1 MNVSIFIKMIEKEKI
16 NWIYKKIFTI
26 RFFEERIKIIA
37 KEKTVPGYLH
47 TCIGS
52 EAICVGVMAA
62 LNQDD
67 WISSTYRNHGHAI
80 AKGCELNEITS
91 EIYGRKTGICKG
103 RGGSMHISD
112 FSKGM
117 LGSFGIVAAGP
128 AVVLGAAL
136 QEKINKSNKT
146 CVSFF
151 GDGAIHNGAFH
162 EAAGLAKLW
171 NIPMIFVCE
180 NNGYAE
186 ATATDWHLNTKE
198 LSDITKAYDM
208 LSYIGNGNNVFEV
221 YDITKKAISEAKQK
235 DTPIFLEFKNYRFS
249 GQYEGDTQ
257 LYQPQEEID
266 KARQNDPIKLAKENS
281 SKYGLNKNDLEKI
294 INEVK
299 EEVDKAFD
307 FADTQP
313 WPQPEDALE
322 EVYVNYPVEIK
333 T

>member
-1 MNVSIFIKMIEKEKI
+1 MIEKEKI

-26 RFFEERIKIIA
+26 RFFEERIKKIA

-171 NIPMIFVCE
+171 DIPMIFVCE

-208 LSYIGNGNNVFEV
+208 LSYIGDGNNVFEV

-235 DTPIFLEFKNYRFS
+235 NTPIFLEFKNYRFS

-266 KARQNDPIKLAKENS
+266 KAKQNDPIKLAKENS

>member
-1 MNVSIFIKMIEKEKI
+1 
-16 NWIYKKIFTI
+16 
-26 RFFEERIKIIA
+26 
-37 KEKTVPGYLH
+37 
-47 TCIGS
+47 
-52 EAICVGVMAA
+52 MAA

-171 NIPMIFVCE
+171 DIPMIFVCE

-208 LSYIGNGNNVFEV
+208 LSYIGNGLSL
-221 YDITKKAISEAKQK
+221 ITHLTLPTKRI
-235 DTPIFLEFKNYRFS
+235 
-249 GQYEGDTQ
+249 
-257 LYQPQEEID
+257 
-266 KARQNDPIKLAKENS
+266 
-281 SKYGLNKNDLEKI
+281 
-294 INEVK
+294 V
-299 EEVDKAFD
+299 
-307 FADTQP
+307 
-313 WPQPEDALE
+313 
-322 EVYVNYPVEIK
+322 
-333 T
+333 

>member
-1 MNVSIFIKMIEKEKI
+1 
-16 NWIYKKIFTI
+16 
-26 RFFEERIKIIA
+26 
-37 KEKTVPGYLH
+37 
-47 TCIGS
+47 
-52 EAICVGVMAA
+52 MAA

-171 NIPMIFVCE
+171 DIPMIFVCE

-208 LSYIGNGNNVFEV
+208 LSYIGDGNNVFEV
-221 YDITKKAISEAKQK
+221 YDISKKAINEAKQK
-235 DTPIFLEFKNYRFS
+235 NTPIFLEFKNYRFS

-266 KARQNDPIKLAKENS
+266 KAKQNDPIKLAKENS
-281 SKYGLNKNDLEKI
+281 LKYGLNKNDLEKI
-294 INEVK
+294 INEAK

-322 EVYVNYPVEIK
+322 EVYVNYPVEINR
-333 T
+333 

>member
-1 MNVSIFIKMIEKEKI
+1 MIEKEKI

-26 RFFEERIKIIA
+26 RFFEERIKKIA

-171 NIPMIFVCE
+171 DIPMIFVCE

-208 LSYIGNGNNVFEV
+208 LSYIGDGNNVFEV
-221 YDITKKAISEAKQK
+221 YDITKKAINEAKQK
-235 DTPIFLEFKNYRFS
+235 NTPIFLEFKNYRFS

-266 KARQNDPIKLAKENS
+266 KAKQNDPIKLAKENS

-294 INEVK
+294 INEAK
-299 EEVDKAFD
+299 EDVDKAFD

-333 T
+333 R

>member
-1 MNVSIFIKMIEKEKI
+1 MIEKEKI

-26 RFFEERIKIIA
+26 RFFEERIKKIA

-171 NIPMIFVCE
+171 DIPMIFVCE

-208 LSYIGNGNNVFEV
+208 LSYIGDGNNVFEV
-221 YDITKKAISEAKQK
+221 YDISKKAINEAKQK
-235 DTPIFLEFKNYRFS
+235 NTPIFLEFKNYRFS

-266 KARQNDPIKLAKENS
+266 KAKQNDPIKIAKENS

-294 INEVK
+294 INEAK

-322 EVYVNYPVEIK
+322 EVYVNYPVEINR
-333 T
+333 

>member
-1 MNVSIFIKMIEKEKI
+1 MIEKEKI

-26 RFFEERIKIIA
+26 RFFEERIKKIA

-171 NIPMIFVCE
+171 DIPMIFVCE

-208 LSYIGNGNNVFEV
+208 LSYIGDGNNVFEV
-221 YDITKKAISEAKQK
+221 YDITKKAINEAKQK
-235 DTPIFLEFKNYRFS
+235 NTPIFLEFKNYRFS

-266 KARQNDPIKLAKENS
+266 KAKQNDPIKLAKENS
-281 SKYGLNKNDLEKI
+281 SKYGLNENDLEKI
-294 INEVK
+294 INEAKV
-299 EEVDKAFD
+299 EVDKAFD
-307 FADTQP
+307 HADTQP
-313 WPQPEDALE
+313 WPKPEDALE
-322 EVYVNYPVEIK
+322 EVYVNYPVEIN

>member
-1 MNVSIFIKMIEKEKI
+1 MIEKEKI

-26 RFFEERIKIIA
+26 RFFEERIKKIA

-171 NIPMIFVCE
+171 DIPMIFVCE

-208 LSYIGNGNNVFEV
+208 LSYIGDGNNVFEV
-221 YDITKKAISEAKQK
+221 YDITKKAINEAKQK
-235 DTPIFLEFKNYRFS
+235 NTPIFLEFKNYRFS

-266 KARQNDPIKLAKENS
+266 KAKQNDPIKLAKENS

-294 INEVK
+294 INEAK
-299 EEVDKAFD
+299 EEVDNAFD

-322 EVYVNYPVEIK
+322 EVYVNYPVEINR
-333 T
+333 

>member
-1 MNVSIFIKMIEKEKI
+1 MIEKEKI

-26 RFFEERIKIIA
+26 RFFEERIKKIA

-171 NIPMIFVCE
+171 DIPMIFVCE

-208 LSYIGNGNNVFEV
+208 LSYIGDGNNVFEV
-221 YDITKKAISEAKQK
+221 YDITKKAINEAKQK
-235 DTPIFLEFKNYRFS
+235 NTPIFLEFKNYRFS

-257 LYQPQEEID
+257 LYRPQEEID
-266 KARQNDPIKLAKENS
+266 KAKQNDPIKLAKENS

-294 INEVK
+294 INEAK

-322 EVYVNYPVEIK
+322 EVYVNYPVEINR
-333 T
+333 

>member
-1 MNVSIFIKMIEKEKI
+1 MIEKEKI

-26 RFFEERIKIIA
+26 RFFEERIKKIA
-37 KEKTVPGYLH
+37 KDKTVPGYLH

-171 NIPMIFVCE
+171 DIPMIFVCE

-208 LSYIGNGNNVFEV
+208 LSYIGDGNNVFEV
-221 YDITKKAISEAKQK
+221 YDITKKAINEAKQK
-235 DTPIFLEFKNYRFS
+235 NTPIFLEFKNYRFS

-266 KARQNDPIKLAKENS
+266 KAKQNDPIKLAKENS

-294 INEVK
+294 INEAK

-307 FADTQP
+307 FAVTQP

-322 EVYVNYPVEIK
+322 EVYVNYLVEINR
-333 T
+333 

>member
-1 MNVSIFIKMIEKEKI
+1 MIEKEKI

-26 RFFEERIKIIA
+26 RFFEERIKKIA
-37 KEKTVPGYLH
+37 KEKSVPGYLH

-136 QEKINKSNKT
+136 QEKINKSYKT

-171 NIPMIFVCE
+171 DIPMIFVCE

-208 LSYIGNGNNVFEV
+208 LSYMGDGNNVFEV
-221 YDITKKAISEAKQK
+221 YDISKKAINEAKQK
-235 DTPIFLEFKNYRFS
+235 NTPIFLEFKNYRFS

-266 KARQNDPIKLAKENS
+266 KAKQNDPIKLAKENS

-294 INEVK
+294 INEAK

>member
-1 MNVSIFIKMIEKEKI
+1 MIEKEKVY
-16 NWIYKKIFTI
+16 WIYKKIFTI
-26 RFFEERIKIIA
+26 RFFEERIKKIA

-171 NIPMIFVCE
+171 DIPMIFVCE

-208 LSYIGNGNNVFEV
+208 LSYIGDGNNVFEV
-221 YDITKKAISEAKQK
+221 YDITKKAIREAKQK
-235 DTPIFLEFKNYRFS
+235 NTPIFLEFKNYRFS

-266 KARQNDPIKLAKENS
+266 KAKQNDPIKLAKENS
-281 SKYGLNKNDLEKI
+281 SKYGLNENDLEKI
-294 INEVK
+294 INEAKV
-299 EEVDKAFD
+299 EVDKAFD
-307 FADTQP
+307 FADAQP

-322 EVYVNYPVEIK
+322 EVYVNYPVEINR
-333 T
+333 

>member
-1 MNVSIFIKMIEKEKI
+1 MIDKKKI
-16 NWIYKKIFTI
+16 NWIYKKIFMI
-26 RFFEERIKIIA
+26 RFFEERIKKIA

-171 NIPMIFVCE
+171 DIPMIFVCE

-208 LSYIGNGNNVFEV
+208 LSYIGDGNNVFEV
-221 YDITKKAISEAKQK
+221 YDITKKAINEANQK
-235 DTPIFLEFKNYRFS
+235 NTPIFLEFKNYRFS

-266 KARQNDPIKLAKENS
+266 KAKQNDPIKLAKENS

-294 INEVK
+294 INEAK

-322 EVYVNYPVEIK
+322 EVYVNYPVEINR
-333 T
+333 

>member
-1 MNVSIFIKMIEKEKI
+1 MIEKEKI

-26 RFFEERIKIIA
+26 RFFEERIKKIA

-171 NIPMIFVCE
+171 DIPMIFVCE

-208 LSYIGNGNNVFEV
+208 LSYIGDGNNVFEV
-221 YDITKKAISEAKQK
+221 YDITKKAINEAKQK
-235 DTPIFLEFKNYRFS
+235 NTPIFLEFKNYRFS

-266 KARQNDPIKLAKENS
+266 KAKQNDPIKLAKENS

-294 INEVK
+294 INEAK

-322 EVYVNYPVEIK
+322 EVYVNYPVEI
-333 T
+333 

>member
-1 MNVSIFIKMIEKEKI
+1 MIEKEKI

-26 RFFEERIKIIA
+26 RFFEERIKKIA

-171 NIPMIFVCE
+171 DIPMIFVCE

-208 LSYIGNGNNVFEV
+208 LSYIGDGNNVFEV
-221 YDITKKAISEAKQK
+221 YDISKKAINEAKQK
-235 DTPIFLEFKNYRFS
+235 NTPIFLEFKNYRFS

-266 KARQNDPIKLAKENS
+266 KAKQNDPIKLAKENS
-281 SKYGLNKNDLEKI
+281 LKYGLNKNDLEKI
-294 INEVK
+294 INEAK

-322 EVYVNYPVEIK
+322 EVYVNYPVEINR
-333 T
+333 

>member
-1 MNVSIFIKMIEKEKI
+1 MIDKEKI

-26 RFFEERIKIIA
+26 RFFEERIKKIA

-171 NIPMIFVCE
+171 DIPMIFVCE

-208 LSYIGNGNNVFEV
+208 LSYIGDGNNVFEV
-221 YDITKKAISEAKQK
+221 YDITKKAINEAKQK
-235 DTPIFLEFKNYRFS
+235 NTPIFLEFKNYRFS

-266 KARQNDPIKLAKENS
+266 KAKQNDPIKLAKENS

-294 INEVK
+294 INEAK

-322 EVYVNYPVEIK
+322 EVYVNYPVEINR
-333 T
+333 

>member
-1 MNVSIFIKMIEKEKI
+1 MDKKKL
-16 NWIYKKIFTI
+16 NWIYKKLFTI
-26 RFFEERIKIIA
+26 RFFEERIKKIA

-62 LNQDD
+62 LNNDD

-80 AKGCELNEITS
+80 AKDCDLKKITS

-112 FSKGM
+112 FDRGM

-128 AVVLGAAL
+128 PVVLGAAL
-136 QEKINKSNKT
+136 QEKINNGKKMS
-146 CVSFF
+146 VSFF

-162 EAAGLAKLW
+162 EAAGLAQLW
-171 NIPMIFVCE
+171 NIPMLFVCE

-198 LSDITKAYDM
+198 LSDISKAYDM
-208 LSYIGNGNNVFEV
+208 KSYQGNGNDVFEV
-221 YDITKKAISEAKQK
+221 YKITKEAIIESKNNEI
-235 DTPIFLEFKNYRFS
+235 PIFLEFKNYRFS

-257 LYQPQEEID
+257 LYQPKEEIEEA
-266 KARQNDPIKLAKENS
+266 KNNDPIKLAIENS
-281 SKYGLNKNDLEKI
+281 VNHGLNADELEEIKNIAL
-294 INEVK
+294 NEVN
-299 EEVDKAFD
+299 EAFKY
-307 FADTQP
+307 AETQP
-313 WPQPEDALE
+313 WPDPEDALK
-322 EVYVNYPVEIK
+322 EVYVSYPKENI
-333 T
+333 

>member
-1 MNVSIFIKMIEKEKI
+1 MIEKEKI

-26 RFFEERIKIIA
+26 RFFEERIKKIA

-208 LSYIGNGNNVFEV
+208 LSYIGDGNNVFEV

-235 DTPIFLEFKNYRFS
+235 NTPIFLEFKNYRFS

-266 KARQNDPIKLAKENS
+266 KAKQNDPIKLAKENS
-281 SKYGLNKNDLEKI
+281 TKYGLNKNDLEKI
-294 INEVK
+294 INEAK

-322 EVYVNYPVEIK
+322 EVYVNYPVEINR
-333 T
+333 

>member
-1 MNVSIFIKMIEKEKI
+1 MIEKKKI

-26 RFFEERIKIIA
+26 RFFEERIKKIA
-37 KEKTVPGYLH
+37 KDKTVPGYLH

-80 AKGCELNEITS
+80 AKGCELTEITS

-171 NIPMIFVCE
+171 DIPMIFVCE

-208 LSYIGNGNNVFEV
+208 LSYIGDGNNVFEV
-221 YDITKKAISEAKQK
+221 YDITKKAINEAKQK
-235 DTPIFLEFKNYRFS
+235 NTPIFLEFKNYRFS

-266 KARQNDPIKLAKENS
+266 KAKQNDPIKLAKENS

-294 INEVK
+294 INEAK

-322 EVYVNYPVEIK
+322 EVYVNYPVEINR
-333 T
+333 

>member
-1 MNVSIFIKMIEKEKI
+1 MIEKKKI

-26 RFFEERIKIIA
+26 RFFEERIKKIA

-171 NIPMIFVCE
+171 DIPMIFVCE

-208 LSYIGNGNNVFEV
+208 LSYIGDGNNVFEV
-221 YDITKKAISEAKQK
+221 YDITKKAINEAKQK
-235 DTPIFLEFKNYRFS
+235 NTPIFLEFKNYRFS

-266 KARQNDPIKLAKENS
+266 KAKQNDPIKLAKENS

-294 INEVK
+294 INEAR

-322 EVYVNYPVEIK
+322 EVYVNYPVEINR
-333 T
+333 

>member
-1 MNVSIFIKMIEKEKI
+1 MIEKEKI

-26 RFFEERIKIIA
+26 RFFEERIKKIA

-171 NIPMIFVCE
+171 DIPMIFVCE

-208 LSYIGNGNNVFEV
+208 LSYIGDGNNVFEV
-221 YDITKKAISEAKQK
+221 YDITKKSINEAKQK
-235 DTPIFLEFKNYRFS
+235 NTPIFLEFKNYRFS

-266 KARQNDPIKLAKENS
+266 KAKQNDPIKLAKENS

-294 INEVK
+294 INEAK

-307 FADTQP
+307 FADIQP

>member
-1 MNVSIFIKMIEKEKI
+1 
-16 NWIYKKIFTI
+16 
-26 RFFEERIKIIA
+26 
-37 KEKTVPGYLH
+37 
-47 TCIGS
+47 
-52 EAICVGVMAA
+52 MAA

-171 NIPMIFVCE
+171 DIPMIFVCE

-208 LSYIGNGNNVFEV
+208 LSYIGDGNNVFEV
-221 YDITKKAISEAKQK
+221 YDISKKAINEAKQK
-235 DTPIFLEFKNYRFS
+235 NTPIFLEFKNYRFS

-266 KARQNDPIKLAKENS
+266 KAKQNDPIKLAKENS

-294 INEVK
+294 INEAK

>member
-1 MNVSIFIKMIEKEKI
+1 MIEKKKI

-26 RFFEERIKIIA
+26 RFFEERIKKIA

-171 NIPMIFVCE
+171 DIPMIFVCE

-208 LSYIGNGNNVFEV
+208 LSYIGDGNNVFEV
-221 YDITKKAISEAKQK
+221 YDITKKAIIEAKQK
-235 DTPIFLEFKNYRFS
+235 NTPIFLEFKNYRFS

-266 KARQNDPIKLAKENS
+266 KAKQNDPIKLAKENS

-294 INEVK
+294 INEAK

-322 EVYVNYPVEIK
+322 EVYVNYPMEINR
-333 T
+333 

>member
-1 MNVSIFIKMIEKEKI
+1 MIEKEKI

-26 RFFEERIKIIA
+26 RFFEERIKKIA

-91 EIYGRKTGICKG
+91 EIYGRKTGVCKG

-171 NIPMIFVCE
+171 DIPMIFVCE

-198 LSDITKAYDM
+198 LLDITKAYDM
-208 LSYIGNGNNVFEV
+208 LSYIGDGNNVFEV
-221 YDITKKAISEAKQK
+221 YDITKKAINEAKQK
-235 DTPIFLEFKNYRFS
+235 NTPIFLEFKNYRFS

-266 KARQNDPIKLAKENS
+266 KAKQNDPIKLAKENS

-294 INEVK
+294 INEAK

-322 EVYVNYPVEIK
+322 EVYVNYPVEINR
-333 T
+333 

>member
-1 MNVSIFIKMIEKEKI
+1 MIEKEKI

-26 RFFEERIKIIA
+26 RFFEERIKKIA

-208 LSYIGNGNNVFEV
+208 LSYIGDGNNVFEV
-221 YDITKKAISEAKQK
+221 YDITKKAINEAKQK
-235 DTPIFLEFKNYRFS
+235 NTPIFLEFKNYRFS

-266 KARQNDPIKLAKENS
+266 KAKQNDPIKLAKENS

-322 EVYVNYPVEIK
+322 EVYVNYPVEINR
-333 T
+333 

>member
-1 MNVSIFIKMIEKEKI
+1 MIEKEKI

-26 RFFEERIKIIA
+26 RFFEERIKKIA

-171 NIPMIFVCE
+171 DIPMIFVCE

-208 LSYIGNGNNVFEV
+208 LSYIGDGNNVFEV
-221 YDITKKAISEAKQK
+221 YDITKKAINEAKQK
-235 DTPIFLEFKNYRFS
+235 NTPIFLEFKNYRFS

-266 KARQNDPIKLAKENS
+266 KAKQNDPIKLAKENS

-294 INEVK
+294 INEAK

-322 EVYVNYPVEIK
+322 EVYVNYPVEINRWQ
-333 T
+333 

>member
-1 MNVSIFIKMIEKEKI
+1 MDKKKL
-16 NWIYKKIFTI
+16 NWIYKKLFTI
-26 RFFEERIKIIA
+26 RFFEERIKKIA

-62 LNQDD
+62 LNNDD

-80 AKGCELNEITS
+80 AKDCDLKKITS

-112 FSKGM
+112 FERGM

-128 AVVLGAAL
+128 PVVLGAAL
-136 QEKINKSNKT
+136 QEKINNGKKMS
-146 CVSFF
+146 VSFF

-162 EAAGLAKLW
+162 EAAGLAQLW
-171 NIPMIFVCE
+171 NIPMLFVCE

-198 LSDITKAYDM
+198 LSDISKAYDM
-208 LSYIGNGNNVFEV
+208 KSYQGNGNDVFEV
-221 YDITKKAISEAKQK
+221 YKITKEAIIESKNNEI
-235 DTPIFLEFKNYRFS
+235 PIFLEFKNYRFS

-257 LYQPQEEID
+257 LYQPKEEIEEA
-266 KARQNDPIKLAKENS
+266 KNNDPIKLAIENS
-281 SKYGLNKNDLEKI
+281 VNHGLNADELEEIKNIAL
-294 INEVK
+294 NEVN
-299 EEVDKAFD
+299 EAFKY
-307 FADTQP
+307 AETQP
-313 WPQPEDALE
+313 WPDPEDALK
-322 EVYVNYPVEIK
+322 EVYVSYPKENI
-333 T
+333 

>member
-1 MNVSIFIKMIEKEKI
+1 MIEKEKI
-16 NWIYKKIFTI
+16 NWVYKKIFTI
-26 RFFEERIKIIA
+26 RFFEERIKKIA

-171 NIPMIFVCE
+171 DIPMIFVCE

-208 LSYIGNGNNVFEV
+208 LSYIGDGNNVFEV
-221 YDITKKAISEAKQK
+221 YDITKKAINEAKQK
-235 DTPIFLEFKNYRFS
+235 NTPIFLEFKNYRFS

-266 KARQNDPIKLAKENS
+266 KAKQNDPIKLAKENS

-294 INEVK
+294 INEAK

-322 EVYVNYPVEIK
+322 EVYVNYPVEINR
-333 T
+333 

>member
-1 MNVSIFIKMIEKEKI
+1 MIEKEKI

-26 RFFEERIKIIA
+26 RFFEERIKKIA

-171 NIPMIFVCE
+171 DIPMIFVCE

-208 LSYIGNGNNVFEV
+208 LSYIGDGNNVFEV
-221 YDITKKAISEAKQK
+221 YDISKKAINEAKQK
-235 DTPIFLEFKNYRFS
+235 NTPIFLEFKNYRFS

-266 KARQNDPIKLAKENS
+266 KAKQNDPIKLAKENS

-294 INEVK
+294 INEAK
-299 EEVDKAFD
+299 EDVDKAFD

-322 EVYVNYPVEIK
+322 EVYVNYPVEINR
-333 T
+333 

>member
-1 MNVSIFIKMIEKEKI
+1 MIEKEKI

-26 RFFEERIKIIA
+26 RFFEERIKKIA

-136 QEKINKSNKT
+136 QEKINKSYKT

-171 NIPMIFVCE
+171 DIPMIFVCE

-208 LSYIGNGNNVFEV
+208 LSYIGDGNNVFEV
-221 YDITKKAISEAKQK
+221 YDISKKAINEAKQK
-235 DTPIFLEFKNYRFS
+235 NTPIFLEFKNYRFS

-266 KARQNDPIKLAKENS
+266 KAKQNDPIKLAKENS

-294 INEVK
+294 INEAK

-322 EVYVNYPVEIK
+322 EVYVNYPVEINR
-333 T
+333 

>member
-1 MNVSIFIKMIEKEKI
+1 
-16 NWIYKKIFTI
+16 
-26 RFFEERIKIIA
+26 
-37 KEKTVPGYLH
+37 
-47 TCIGS
+47 
-52 EAICVGVMAA
+52 MAA

-171 NIPMIFVCE
+171 DIPMIFVCE

-208 LSYIGNGNNVFEV
+208 LSYIGDGNDVFEV
-221 YDITKKAISEAKQK
+221 YDITKKAINEAKQK
-235 DTPIFLEFKNYRFS
+235 NTPIFLEFKNYRFS

-266 KARQNDPIKLAKENS
+266 KAKQNDPIKLAKENS

-294 INEVK
+294 INEAK

-322 EVYVNYPVEIK
+322 EVYVNYPVEINR
-333 T
+333 

>member
-1 MNVSIFIKMIEKEKI
+1 MIEKEKI

-26 RFFEERIKIIA
+26 RFFEERIKKIA

-171 NIPMIFVCE
+171 DIPMIFVCE

-208 LSYIGNGNNVFEV
+208 LSYIGDGNNVFEV
-221 YDITKKAISEAKQK
+221 YDITKKAINEAKQK
-235 DTPIFLEFKNYRFS
+235 NTPIFLEFKNYRFS

-266 KARQNDPIKLAKENS
+266 KAKQNDPIKLAKENS

-294 INEVK
+294 INEVQ

-307 FADTQP
+307 FAKTQP

-322 EVYVNYPVEIK
+322 EVYVNYPVEINR
-333 T
+333 

>member
-1 MNVSIFIKMIEKEKI
+1 MIEKEKI

-26 RFFEERIKIIA
+26 RFFEERIKQIA
-37 KEKTVPGYLH
+37 NEKTVPGYLH

-171 NIPMIFVCE
+171 DIPMIFVCE

-208 LSYIGNGNNVFEV
+208 LSYIGDGNNVFEV
-221 YDITKKAISEAKQK
+221 YDITKKAINEAKQK
-235 DTPIFLEFKNYRFS
+235 NTPIFLEFKNYRFS

-266 KARQNDPIKLAKENS
+266 KAKQNDPIKLAKENS

-294 INEVK
+294 INEAK

-322 EVYVNYPVEIK
+322 EVYVNYPVEINR
-333 T
+333 

>member
-1 MNVSIFIKMIEKEKI
+1 MIEKEKI

-26 RFFEERIKIIA
+26 RFFEERIKKIA

-171 NIPMIFVCE
+171 DIPMIFVCE

-208 LSYIGNGNNVFEV
+208 LSYIGDGNNVFQV

-235 DTPIFLEFKNYRFS
+235 NTPIFLEFKNYRFS

-266 KARQNDPIKLAKENS
+266 KAKKNDPIKLAKENS

-294 INEVK
+294 INEAK

>member
-1 MNVSIFIKMIEKEKI
+1 MIEKEKI

-26 RFFEERIKIIA
+26 RFFEERIKKIA

-171 NIPMIFVCE
+171 DIPMIFVCE

-208 LSYIGNGNNVFEV
+208 LSYIGDGNNVFEV
-221 YDITKKAISEAKQK
+221 YDITKKAINEAKQK
-235 DTPIFLEFKNYRFS
+235 NTPIFLEFKNYRFS

-266 KARQNDPIKLAKENS
+266 KAKQNDPIKLAKENS

-294 INEVK
+294 INEAK

-313 WPQPEDALE
+313 WPKPEDALE
-322 EVYVNYPVEIK
+322 EVYVNYPVEINR
-333 T
+333 